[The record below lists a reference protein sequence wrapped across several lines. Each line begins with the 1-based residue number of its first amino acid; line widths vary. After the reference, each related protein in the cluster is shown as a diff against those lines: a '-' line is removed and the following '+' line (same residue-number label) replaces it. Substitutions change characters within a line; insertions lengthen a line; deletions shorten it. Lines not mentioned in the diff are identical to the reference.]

1 MYISGSF
8 IHSFIYF
15 SEWKALALC
24 FSMQSDRSQRLMRQV
39 TFAHSYINCGEAN
52 PSITNTHSDTVGT
65 AICGHLPFR
74 HWVSCPRTNWCVD
87 GRGRESYRLS
97 LKVEE
102 LLYLLGNIEAEL
114 GGNVARPSDFETSSK
129 MTRLQK
135 KIFVFLSE
143 AAILFT
149 VVLFPQ
155 ILFVIAGCLCLAL
168 ELDSFL
174 LFEILYCSVFGRSLV
189 QYPLLRKW
197 DVRLFI
203 IRLCRSVSS
212 KSVLG
217 QVVKCISLFCR
228 TAQNCV
234 QEMFQFS
241 MCIDHRLV
249 AKWVVKDLGLK
260 MRGFAR
266 CLLLICGGPDGW
278 LRKKCRGT
286 LTPPLFS
293 FTLFKKGR

>member
-1 MYISGSF
+1 
-8 IHSFIYF
+8 
-15 SEWKALALC
+15 
-24 FSMQSDRSQRLMRQV
+24 MQSDHSQRLMRQV

-74 HWVSCPRTNWCVD
+74 RLQHWVSCPRTNWCVD
-87 GRGRESYRLS
+87 RRGRESYRLPP
-97 LKVEE
+97 KVEE
-102 LLYLLGNIEAEL
+102 PLYLLGNIEAEL

-135 KIFVFLSE
+135 KKKSLFFSVKRQFCLLWCFFLNVF
-143 AAILFT
+143 
-149 VVLFPQ
+149 
-155 ILFVIAGCLCLAL
+155 FVIAGCSCLAL
-168 ELDSFL
+168 ESDSFL
-174 LFEILYCSVFGRSLV
+174 LFEMLCCSVFGRSLV

-212 KSVLG
+212 QSVLG

-234 QEMFQFS
+234 REMFQFS

-249 AKWVVKDLGLK
+249 TKWVVKDLGLK
-260 MRGFAR
+260 M
-266 CLLLICGGPDGW
+266 GGSLAAASSSVADQMGGW
-278 LRKKCRGT
+278 
-286 LTPPLFS
+286 
-293 FTLFKKGR
+293 GRNVGAH